1 MITNT
6 RRGFMKH
13 IKQNLS
19 LDMIEISH
27 NVVNARENDK
37 LIRDL
42 DITITERGY
51 SYPIQLGAY
60 VYVRGKRAD
69 GKSVF
74 YSAEITDPDLGKIHV
89 NIHDYLLST
98 PGRCTLDIGVYNRVQ
113 TKPGNDADEIAS
125 TEPFILYVPEGVFDE
140 DDVVNSDEGSTL
152 AKLINSARDEIAEMN
167 ALEADVTNQENIRKN
182 NETERQTNESNR
194 EANEIDRN
202 NNEINRNNAEN
213 ERKNNETARNNAE
226 NVRNENETKRQDDT
240 SEAIDKAND
249 AAEKAEQKAIELQNK
264 LDSHEIVLADDL
276 QAHNSSLT
284 AHNDVR
290 DLISGLTIRLNAL
303 ADSDDTTLDQLSEII
318 AYIKNNKS
326 LIDGVT
332 TSKVNKSGDTM
343 TGKLNAHGGISL
355 NGTTTSSDLQYILG
369 CDAFAQGGT
378 IRYQNASEV
387 SVGKL
392 GGLDADL
399 FFCARTTGGKFTGD
413 IDTAYS
419 NGAYWCQNAANK
431 PTNDPYGLLIVH
443 AAGTTDVIKHTYIPH
458 IGNGLM
464 GAARERIRVNNI
476 WSPWRL
482 VDTTYS
488 NATTS
493 ANGLMSSTD
502 KIKLNNLNASSYLG
516 NGTGFVRP
524 NYIGGSANLND
535 YTKEWHGFVYN
546 MSNMPSGEY
555 YGFLDVT
562 WFDGAGFTPAPPNGD
577 KGGVVRQIFT
587 SWDTGIMYTRVRPN
601 NTWTAWRAIQTEG
614 SNLVCGDYFYMT
626 DNGGRKRIVLQAI
639 EDGSGASNYGMQLV
653 MGAGGNTFIGSG
665 ESASALYTAL
675 QTESNKKTNEVYA
688 KGGENMFILSDG
700 HLYLYS
706 NANIVAN
713 RKGLCFSNAGI
724 LSPVGSDNISFG
736 TLDSPFYDVFATNL
750 RLKPK
755 GANYG
760 SKLLFG
766 DSEYVYLHED
776 SDDHLLIHANR
787 GAVFEI
793 NDAGK
798 IEFGKKQSYSTGS
811 STQMSYP
818 CWIMPNGD
826 FIWKSAVGQPL
837 ATKIGS
843 EKVQATFG
851 DFYGL
856 STGTYLTVGNVLRFS
871 TSGGERIEY
880 DSHMLKLYAQS
891 GIVFGSY
898 IKSDI
903 CPVSGGTF
911 TLGKSNDR
919 WKEIWCSTSLN
930 TSSDRNLKK
939 NISDLS
945 SDSRYIEFFMLLQPK
960 SYLFKDGESGRT
972 HVGFISQDVEEAMA
986 ECGLSSLEFAGFC
999 KDQKIEVEEIV
1010 HPADEEAGEEEWIER
1025 KEHPVFDGD
1034 GNPVYEYSLRYE
1046 EFIALN
1052 TMMIQSQQEEISKIK
1067 EMLSDIKY
1075 KICSL

>member
-1 MITNT
+1 MQKLYSRINWENEPSIETPLNE
-6 RRGFMKH
+6 
-13 IKQNLS
+13 QNLNRMDAA
-19 LDMIEISH
+19 LDSVDNRVISQDTTKADRTEL
-27 NVVNARENDK
+27 NDLVENWVIDEETG
-37 LIRDL
+37 I
-42 DITITERGY
+42 ITITKKSGEKILFDLNIEKIPVGF
-51 SYPIQLGAY
+51 SLSSNGILTMTTDDGTKFTANIGAMIP
-60 VYVRGKRAD
+60 VLT
-69 GKSVF
+69 F
-74 YSAEITDPDLGKIHV
+74 
-89 NIHDYLLST
+89 N
-98 PGRCTLDIGVYNRVQ
+98 
-113 TKPGNDADEIAS
+113 
-125 TEPFILYVPEGVFDE
+125 
-140 DDVVNSDEGSTL
+140 NSDTIVVSVSGAGINKTYSFSIKNGSITEEKL
-152 AKLINSARDEIAEMN
+152 QPNFLSDIKVEVTKAEASVDEAESFAKQSQSYAVGTGNVRPGEAEDNAKSYYEKSKEIYDS
-167 ALEADVTNQENIRKN
+167 LEDSGNVTGVKGN
-182 NETERQTNESNR
+182 NETSYRSGKVNLTPENIGALPSDGS
-194 EANEIDRN
+194 AL
-202 NNEINRNNAEN
+202 NA
-213 ERKNNETARNNAE
+213 
-226 NVRNENETKRQDDT
+226 D
-240 SEAIDKAND
+240 
-249 AAEKAEQKAIELQNK
+249 K
-264 LDSHEIVLADDL
+264 LDGLHK
-276 QAHNSSLT
+276 SS
-284 AHNDVR
+284 
-290 DLISGLTIRLNAL
+290 
-303 ADSDDTTLDQLSEII
+303 
-318 AYIKNNKS
+318 
-326 LIDGVT
+326 
-332 TSKVNKSGDTM
+332 
-343 TGKLNAHGGISL
+343 
-355 NGTTTSSDLQYILG
+355 
-369 CDAFAQGGT
+369 F
-378 IRYQNASEV
+378 
-387 SVGKL
+387 
-392 GGLDADL
+392 
-399 FFCARTTGGKFTGD
+399 
-413 IDTAYS
+413 
-419 NGAYWCQNAANK
+419 
-431 PTNDPYGLLIVH
+431 
-443 AAGTTDVIKHTYIPH
+443 
-458 IGNGLM
+458 
-464 GAARERIRVNNI
+464 
-476 WSPWRL
+476 
-482 VDTTYS
+482 
-488 NATTS
+488 
-493 ANGLMSSTD
+493 
-502 KIKLNNLNASSYLG
+502 LG
-516 NGTGFVRP
+516 NGTNFIRP

-826 FIWKSAVGQPL
+826 FKWNYNYGQPL
-837 ATKIGS
+837 QTEIGMS
-843 EKVQATFG
+843 RVQSAIG
-851 DFYGL
+851 KFYEL
-856 STGTYLTVGNVLRFS
+856 MSYTAIIDHSLYFAS
-871 TSGGERIEY
+871 TSSGVRIDY
-880 DSHMLKLYAQS
+880 DSYMLKLYAQS

-903 CPVSGGTF
+903 CPVSGGTY

-999 KDQKIEVEEIV
+999 KDQKMEVEEII
-1010 HPADEEAGEEEWIER
+1010 HSDKETGGEEWIER

-1034 GNPVYEYSLRYE
+1034 GSPVYEYSLRYE
-1046 EFIALN
+1046 EFISLN
-1052 TMMIQSQQEEISKIK
+1052 TMMIQKLHEKSEALEYRLAKVEEKIG
-1067 EMLSDIKY
+1067 M
-1075 KICSL
+1075 